1 MQASK
6 NTFKKTNQLIV
17 KLEQFLGTVVKEQD
31 DRFPSIPVIFPDSGK
46 RGRSSSPISHPLRL
60 SARTK
65 GAISPCSHMSKV
77 IRLPGLQQFCLS

>member
-31 DRFPSIPVIFPDSGK
+31 DSPPSLSYSRIPVKEEAPPV
-46 RGRSSSPISHPLRL
+46 RSPTL
-60 SARTK
+60 SA
-65 GAISPCSHMSKV
+65 S
-77 IRLPGLQQFCLS
+77 LPVLKEQSLPAPI